1 MQVRVTNY
9 QLKKRKITAEINV
22 VPYIDV
28 MLVLLIIFM
37 VTAPFVTQG
46 VAVDLPQTQEA
57 KSVTELAGSEKMNF
71 IIVQVDPQGRYALSL
86 NNGAMNTMS
95 TQDMLIKIKAEL
107 LVNPNSTVLVG
118 GDAKTQYS
126 NVVVALDILNQAG
139 VTKVGLMTDPIGK

>member
-46 VAVDLPQTQEA
+46 VAVDLPQTQDA

-71 IIVQVDPQGRYALSL
+71 IIVQVDPQGKYALSL